1 MNPKNPH
8 QILIL
13 NDTET
18 RRRKKTLAR
27 AVHKTMVVH
36 QVPSCDIRVL
46 LTTNQR
52 VGELNHQFRGR
63 QEPTDV
69 LTFASPNTVE
79 RGHIDGDIAI
89 SVDMARQQARRR
101 GASLQDEL
109 AMLAIHG
116 SLHLLGFDD
125 ESDSD
130 RAKMVSAM
138 NEIAQACGLPGDQ
151 DWWSRHYGE
160 VSH

>member
-1 MNPKNPH
+1 
-8 QILIL
+8 
-13 NDTET
+13 
-18 RRRKKTLAR
+18 
-27 AVHKTMVVH
+27 MVVH
-36 QVPSCDIRVL
+36 HVPSCDIRVL

-52 VGELNHQFRGR
+52 IGELNHQFRGK

-69 LTFASPNTVE
+69 LTFASSSAVA

-89 SVDMARQQARRR
+89 SVDLAAQQARRR

-125 ESDSD
+125 ESEPD
-130 RAKMVSAM
+130 RAKMVSEM
-138 NEIAQACGLPGDQ
+138 NQIAQACGLPGDQ